1 MLTQNSQALLIGLM
15 FLKNQV
21 VYIQFH
27 PVVYMVK
34 LNIEMSMASLVVRL
48 AQGKPEN
55 DMFPE
60 EFHSSTNKTPHG
72 RADLSGNHSQ
82 RVHIQSIQLKQKQ
95 GGTHALSKIDSEE
108 SLRGI
113 HCQTELDVTVERVE
127 SKKEAGSSRSS
138 HDAPHSMFGDDIP
151 LHKDNGTQV
160 HARAL

>member
-1 MLTQNSQALLIGLM
+1 M

-27 PVVYMVK
+27 PVVYIVK

-60 EFHSSTNKTPHG
+60 AYLNSSNKTPH
-72 RADLSGNHSQ
+72 AMSDLQSGHHSQ
-82 RVHIQSIQLKQKQ
+82 RAQVQSIKLKPKQ
-95 GGTHALSKIDSEE
+95 AGRNALSKIDSEE

-113 HCQTELDVTVERVE
+113 HRQTDFNVTVEQVDSHKRD
-127 SKKEAGSSRSS
+127 SSSRNSQE
-138 HDAPHSMFGDDIP
+138 APHSMFGDDIP
-151 LHKDNGTQV
+151 LHKEHIQM
-160 HARAL
+160 HSR